1 MTAPVFSSTNV
12 PIHVR
17 AILAAAIS
25 VLIMPSQWN
34 ATLADP
40 GTTLQY
46 AVYIGSELVVG
57 LTLGLGIVILFS
69 GIQLAGQ
76 VIGQLGG
83 LMLADLFDP
92 SSGESSPLVSH
103 LLLLTSLAVFLLIG
117 GHRMVLSALLD
128 TFTALPIGS
137 RSEERRV
144 GK

>member
-1 MTAPVFSSTNV
+1 MPDLIAQLDAGKLLVFTLVLTRVSGLVMTAPVFSSTNV

-103 LLLLTSLAVFLLIG
+103 LLLLTSSLC
-117 GHRMVLSALLD
+117 SC
-128 TFTALPIGS
+128 
-137 RSEERRV
+137 
-144 GK
+144 